1 MKIIQQQSGLSRRKA
16 RDLIEEGEVTID
28 GRKESNPF
36 EDYSLEEIN
45 KLYLRGHPLPTY
57 PPQKRAYK
65 FFKPTGMLC
74 SHDDPHYGR
83 TLGRTLRSEG
93 FIGYRWAGRLDQD
106 AEGLLLLSN
115 DGQLVHSLTH
125 PRYEVEK
132 RYHIWISEELGHG
145 AIGGI
150 IEKFMEGI
158 EDNGELL
165 QIKEGGVINQGEDHT
180 ELELVLTEG
189 KKNEIKRLLNAVD
202 LTIVR
207 LRRVAIGPIEL
218 GDLSPEDIERVTP
231 DEWSA
236 LVNYKEEALAQRDT
250 TGGENGTS

>member
-1 MKIIQQQSGLSRRKA
+1 MKIVQRQSGFSRRKA
-16 RDLIEEGEVTID
+16 RDLIEAGEVTVNQ
-28 GRKESNPF
+28 EEELNPF
-36 EDYSLEEIN
+36 ADYSLEEIER
-45 KLYLRGHPLPTY
+45 LYLRGHPLPTY
-57 PPQKRAYK
+57 PPKKRAYK

-74 SHDDPHYGR
+74 THDDPHYGR

-132 RYHIWISEELGHG
+132 RYHLWISEDLGHG
-145 AIGGI
+145 KIGGI
-150 IEKFMEGI
+150 IEQFMEGI
-158 EDNGELL
+158 EDNGDLL
-165 QIKEGGVINQGEDHT
+165 QIEEGGVINQGEEHT

-189 KKNEIKRLLNAVD
+189 KKNEIKRLMEAVN

-218 GDLSPEDIERVTP
+218 GDLAPEEIERVNP
-231 DEWSA
+231 EEWNT
-236 LVNYKEEALAQRDT
+236 LVKYKESALAQRED
-250 TGGENGTS
+250 G

>member
-1 MKIIQQQSGLSRRKA
+1 MKLMKIVQQQSGLSRRKA
-16 RDLIEEGEVTID
+16 RDLIEEGEVNID
-28 GRKESNPF
+28 GMEECNPF
-36 EDYSLEEIN
+36 EDYQLEEIDR
-45 KLYLRGHPLPTY
+45 LYLRGHPLPTY

-65 FFKPTGMLC
+65 FYKPTGMLC

-115 DGQLVHSLTH
+115 DGQLVHALTH

-132 RYHIWISEELGHG
+132 RYHLWISEDLGHG
-145 AIGGI
+145 KIGGI
-150 IEKFMEGI
+150 IEQFMEGI
-158 EDNGELL
+158 EDNGDLL
-165 QIKEGGVINQGEDHT
+165 QIKEGGLINRGEEHT

-189 KKNEIKRLLNAVD
+189 KKNEIKRLMDAAD

-218 GDLSPEDIERVTP
+218 GDLSPEDIQRVSS
-231 DEWSA
+231 DEWEKLSE
-236 LVNYKEEALAQRDT
+236 YKESALAQRED
-250 TGGENGTS
+250 G

>member
-1 MKIIQQQSGLSRRKA
+1 MKLMKIVQQQSGLSRRKA
-16 RDLIEEGEVTID
+16 RDLIEEGEVSVD
-28 GRKESNPF
+28 GEEEKNPF
-36 EDYSLEEIN
+36 ENYLLEEIDR
-45 KLYLRGHPLPTY
+45 LYLRGHPLPTY
-57 PPQKRAYK
+57 PPRKRAYK
-65 FFKPTGMLC
+65 FYKPTGMLC

-145 AIGGI
+145 KIGGI
-150 IEKFMEGI
+150 IEQFMEGI
-158 EDNGELL
+158 EDNGDLL
-165 QIKEGGVINQGEDHT
+165 QIKEGGVINRGEKHT
-180 ELELVLTEG
+180 ELELILTEG
-189 KKNEIKRLLNAVD
+189 KKNEIKRLMEAVN

-207 LRRVAIGPIEL
+207 LRRVAIGPVEL
-218 GDLSPEDIERVTP
+218 GDLSPEEIQRVSP
-231 DEWSA
+231 EEWEKLTRYKKSA
-236 LVNYKEEALAQRDT
+236 LTQRNQ
-250 TGGENGTS
+250 G

>member
-1 MKIIQQQSGLSRRKA
+1 MKIVQQQSGLSRRKA
-16 RDLIEEGEVTID
+16 RDLIEEGEVSVNEET
-28 GRKESNPF
+28 ELNPF
-36 EDYSLEEIN
+36 ADYELGEMK

-57 PPQKRAYK
+57 PPEKRGYK

-115 DGQLVHSLTH
+115 DGQLVHALTH

-132 RYHIWISEELGHG
+132 TYHLWLSETLGHG
-145 AIGGI
+145 KIGGI
-150 IEKFMEGI
+150 IEKFMDGI
-158 EDNGELL
+158 EDSGDVL
-165 QIKEGGVINQGEDHT
+165 QIKEGGVINIGEEHT
-180 ELELVLTEG
+180 ELELTLTEG
-189 KKNEIKRLLNAVD
+189 KKNEIKRLIDSVD

-207 LRRVAIGPIEL
+207 LRRLSIGPIEL
-218 GDLSPEDIERVTP
+218 GDLSPEEFQRVSEE
-231 DEWSA
+231 EWEQ
-236 LVNYKEEALAQRDT
+236 LVSYKEKAIAQRDE
-250 TGGENGTS
+250 GED

>member
-1 MKIIQQQSGLSRRKA
+1 MKLMKIVQQQSGLSRRKS
-16 RDLIEEGEVTID
+16 RDLIEEGEVTVNED
-28 GRKESNPF
+28 SETNPF
-36 EDYSLEEIN
+36 ADYSLQEME

-57 PPQKRAYK
+57 PPKRRGYK

-93 FIGYRWAGRLDQD
+93 FIGYNWAGRLDQD

-115 DGQLVHSLTH
+115 DGQLVHALTH

-132 RYHIWISEELGHG
+132 RYHLWLSEKLGHG
-145 AIGGI
+145 ELGGI

-158 EDNGELL
+158 EDRGDLL
-165 QIKEGGVINQGEDHT
+165 QIKEGGVINRGKEHT
-180 ELELVLTEG
+180 ELELTLTEG
-189 KKNEIKRLLNAVD
+189 KKNEIKRLIDAVD

-207 LRRVAIGPIEL
+207 LRRLSIGPIEL
-218 GDLSPEDIERVTP
+218 GDLSPEEFQRVSEE
-231 DEWSA
+231 EWEA
-236 LVNYKEEALAQRDT
+236 LLQYKEEAIAQRDD
-250 TGGENGTS
+250 GKG